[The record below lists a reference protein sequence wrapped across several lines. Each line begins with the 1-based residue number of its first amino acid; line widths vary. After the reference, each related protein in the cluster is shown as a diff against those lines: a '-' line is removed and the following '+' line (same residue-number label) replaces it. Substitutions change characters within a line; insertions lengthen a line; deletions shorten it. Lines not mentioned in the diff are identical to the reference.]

1 MSTGELCYLKATS
14 VNTYISGIVYAL
26 QVIQKTM
33 AIAEHEYAQTG
44 SWWVIQCCR
53 DSLAH
58 WKEVLN
64 YFHFKVSYCG
74 YKFSW
79 NWKQWGSEK
88 AWLVAIGFIRK
99 PKHYFNAI
107 NSSLLWVV
115 KFRYNNMGS
124 KSSIF
129 AVDRCSDNICLCG
142 HWIMVF
148 VESWRIQN
156 T

>member
-1 MSTGELCYLKATS
+1 MSTRKLCYFKATS
-14 VNTYISGIVYAL
+14 VDTYISAIVYAL

-33 AIAEHEYAQTG
+33 AIAEQEYAQIG
-44 SWWVIQCCR
+44 SCWVIQYCR

-58 WKEVLN
+58 RKEVLT

-79 NWKQWGSEK
+79 NWKQWGGEK
-88 AWLVAIGFIRK
+88 AWLVATGFIRK

-107 NSSLLWVV
+107 NSLLPWVV
-115 KFRYNNMGS
+115 KFWYNNMGS

-129 AVDRCSDNICLCG
+129 AVDRCSDNMCICG

-148 VESWRIQN
+148 MESWRIPN

>member
-1 MSTGELCYLKATS
+1 MSTRELCYFKATS
-14 VNTYISGIVYAL
+14 VDTYISAIVYAL

-33 AIAEHEYAQTG
+33 AIAEHEYAHIG
-44 SWWVIQCCR
+44 SCWVIQYCR

-58 WKEVLN
+58 RKEVLT

-79 NWKQWGSEK
+79 NWKQRGGEK
-88 AWLVAIGFIRK
+88 AWLVATGFIRK

-107 NSSLLWVV
+107 NSPLLWVV

-129 AVDRCSDNICLCG
+129 AVDRCSDNICICG

-148 VESWRIQN
+148 MESWRIPN